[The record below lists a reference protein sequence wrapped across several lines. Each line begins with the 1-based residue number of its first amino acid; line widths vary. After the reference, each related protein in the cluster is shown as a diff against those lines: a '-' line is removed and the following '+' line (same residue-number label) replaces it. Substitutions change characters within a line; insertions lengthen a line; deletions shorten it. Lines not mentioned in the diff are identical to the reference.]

1 MCTTYFNTCS
11 HGRVVKQISLLI
23 SSMILFDKIACVE
36 SFQIEEKS
44 AIYYYTPYVL
54 TMLITPSTA
63 LCPIFVTI

>member
-11 HGRVVKQISLLI
+11 HGRVVKQSSLLI
-23 SSMILFDKIACVE
+23 TSVTLFDKITWAE

-44 AIYYYTPYVL
+44 AVYYYAHYVL
-54 TMLITPSTA
+54 TLLITPSTA